1 MNKQWL
7 ACAAALALAAAPV
20 LAQTDNSSGVPST
33 GDMSGAGAA
42 GATDTTGG
50 PMAGMNMAGGHMTTN
65 VDVGAMRSNMDRLRG
80 FLDNIQENSRLGNSL
95 SDFVHQD
102 VYRRANEILLD
113 NARSVAI
120 RTVQD
125 LGDPVN
131 IPTGLGEVRDHLAL
145 VASHLN
151 HAALVASYD
160 APIQEAK
167 NHLDMAYQALDR
179 NSASLTGASGAGS
192 MGGTSGTM
200 GNMGNM
206 GNMGGM
212 SNGTSGNTGTSG
224 NAGGMNNSTT
234 DPTQNQS
241 NPALNNYNSTNP
253 AGAGNGGVAGAPNT
267 TPGQTGPNDA
277 APTGSTGTDNSGMN
291 NGGTNQ

>member
-206 GNMGGM
+206 GGM
-212 SNGTSGNTGTSG
+212 SNGTSGSTGTSG